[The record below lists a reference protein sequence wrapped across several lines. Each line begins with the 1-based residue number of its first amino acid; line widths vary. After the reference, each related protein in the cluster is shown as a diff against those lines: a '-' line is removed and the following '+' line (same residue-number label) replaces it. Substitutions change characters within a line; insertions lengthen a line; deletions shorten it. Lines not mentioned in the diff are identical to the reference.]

1 MIRNNAAFGFL
12 LGVIVPLLGILLLFV
27 IKYMPQ
33 NVSLTDFIYLLK
45 TNKPNISKV
54 ISLGLIACIPLITY
68 YKNRKLYLTL
78 RGIFI
83 AIILYALLAVAYK
96 FHLL

>member
-1 MIRNNAAFGFL
+1 MIRNNSAFGFL

>member
-12 LGVIVPLLGILLLFV
+12 LGIIVPLLGILLLFV

-78 RGIFI
+78 RGISI

>member
-96 FHLL
+96 LHLL

>member
-1 MIRNNAAFGFL
+1 
-12 LGVIVPLLGILLLFV
+12 
-27 IKYMPQ
+27 MPQ

>member
-1 MIRNNAAFGFL
+1 
-12 LGVIVPLLGILLLFV
+12 VPLLGILLLFV

>member
-1 MIRNNAAFGFL
+1 
-12 LGVIVPLLGILLLFV
+12 
-27 IKYMPQ
+27 MPQ
-33 NVSLTDFIYLLK
+33 NVSLTDFIFLLK

>member
-1 MIRNNAAFGFL
+1 MTRNNAAFGFL

>member
-1 MIRNNAAFGFL
+1 MIKNNAAFGFL
-12 LGVIVPLLGILLLFV
+12 LGLLIPIVGILLFYMLKF
-27 IKYMPQ
+27 MPQ
-33 NVSLTDFIYLLK
+33 NVSLNDFIYLIK
-45 TNKPNISKV
+45 TNHNMIPKV

-83 AIILYALLAVAYK
+83 AIILYALLAVLYK
-96 FHLL
+96 FNVL